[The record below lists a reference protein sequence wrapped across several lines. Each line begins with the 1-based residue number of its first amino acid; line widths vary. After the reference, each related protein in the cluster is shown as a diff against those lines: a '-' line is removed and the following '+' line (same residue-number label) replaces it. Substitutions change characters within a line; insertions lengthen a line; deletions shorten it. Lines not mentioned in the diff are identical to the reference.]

1 MVFDFGFSILPL
13 CPLFFCSSK
22 IVGSLAFVFFS
33 FSGGW
38 RASGEPLLMDFID
51 DIAKWMT
58 KVLDDHDI
66 SRKATMFDQAQNV
79 KR

>member
-1 MVFDFGFSILPL
+1 LSFFL
-13 CPLFFCSSK
+13 LF
-22 IVGSLAFVFFS
+22 L
-33 FSGGW
+33 GGW

-51 DIAKWMT
+51 DRAKWMT

-66 SRKATMFDQAQNV
+66 SRKATMFDQDQNV

>member
-1 MVFDFGFSILPL
+1 LSFLF
-13 CPLFFCSSK
+13 LFF
-22 IVGSLAFVFFS
+22 
-33 FSGGW
+33 GGW
-38 RASGEPLLMDFID
+38 RASGEPLLMDFIVER
-51 DIAKWMT
+51 AYWMT

>member
-1 MVFDFGFSILPL
+1 MCMCVIDE
-13 CPLFFCSSK
+13 CPLSGVCSWLLHPSPLSSFF
-22 IVGSLAFVFFS
+22 L
-33 FSGGW
+33 GGW
-38 RASGEPLLMDFID
+38 RASNEPLLMDFID
-51 DIAKWMT
+51 ECAWWMT

>member
-1 MVFDFGFSILPL
+1 M
-13 CPLFFCSSK
+13 
-22 IVGSLAFVFFS
+22 SLFFS

-38 RASGEPLLMDFID
+38 RASGEPHLMDFID
-51 DIAKWMT
+51 ERAQWMT

-66 SRKATMFDQAQNV
+66 SQKATMFDQAQSV